1 MQTHV
6 VCNKRVHGAKKMN
19 AKSFNRL
26 PVFRLDKARNP
37 SSHVCLLVLIT
48 FCAIVCLGSNAGLAQ
63 HSVPEFHKI
72 LREKEAFD
80 ETDLA
85 ALEQGENVVRLL
97 PVVDKRE
104 VAVCGLMSLQVP
116 AEVFLQSFRESM
128 AQKSNPAILEIGT
141 FSGTPTLDDLRAL
154 TIENGDIEDLKECVV
169 GDCQLKLSAMMIER
183 LHKEVDW
190 EAPDYRIQ
198 ATHLLKLMFLDY
210 VRDYLARGDVALI
223 EYNDKP
229 KVVRLA
235 EEQHALKAS
244 SSYIYDV
251 FNKFSQYVKGFPRLK
266 AAIVEN
272 AIVWSKVKFG
282 LKPVIVINHI
292 TIFKNEKEAGP
303 QILIAS
309 KQIYAN
315 HYFDS
320 SLALTAFLSIAGSN
334 PASYLFY
341 ENRSRADGLEGAFGK
356 IKRRI
361 VEDRAVSGLKTI
373 LESSKANLNA
383 RGLSRTESESAP
395 IQERSWRRW
404 KVFGVHLFL
413 WLFLITFV
421 ALVALGNYGWKS
433 AVSGTVHQ

>member
-1 MQTHV
+1 V
-6 VCNKRVHGAKKMN
+6 RNKRVHGAKKVN

-26 PVFRLDKARNP
+26 RGFRLDKTRNP
-37 SSHVCLLVLIT
+37 SSHCCLLVLIT
-48 FCAIVCLGSNAGLAQ
+48 VCAIVCLGSNAGLAQ
-63 HSVPEFHKI
+63 RSVPEFHKI

-97 PVVDKRE
+97 PVMDKRE

-116 AEVFLQSFRESM
+116 AEVFLQSFKENM

-198 ATHLLKLMFLDY
+198 ATLLLKLMLLDY

-229 KVVRLA
+229 KIVRLA
-235 EEQHALKAS
+235 EEQRALKAS

-251 FNKFSQYVKGFPRLK
+251 FNKLSQYVKGSPRLK
-266 AAIVEN
+266 AANVEN

-282 LKPVIVINHI
+282 LKPVVAINHI
-292 TIFKNEKEAGP
+292 TIYKNDKEAGP

-320 SLALTAFLSIAGSN
+320 SLALTAFLHIADAN

-341 ENRSRADGLEGAFGK
+341 ENRSRADALEGAFGK
-356 IKRRI
+356 LKRRI
-361 VEDRAVSGLKTI
+361 VEDRAVSGLKAI
-373 LESSKANLNA
+373 LESSKANLSA

-433 AVSGTVHQ
+433 AFSGTVHQ